1 MEQAGIVHYFAPGIA
16 LVIVLGL
23 LAALLK
29 KVLQGW
35 AGATV
40 SAPFLL
46 TVAVIVAFGTG
57 SKFEAYYAD
66 EEFRLK
72 VTELE
77 NKIATQDSQIA
88 TLEAAGPDGTK
99 ITALESQVTAL
110 QAKLTRLDPA
120 EVEKKIAA
128 YEAFLAKFTESVVV
142 KTNGQL
148 YTNDPQKVND
158 VLKGWENLGPMI
170 PQQQ

>member
-1 MEQAGIVHYFAPGIA
+1 MVHYLALGIA
-16 LVIVLGL
+16 LIIVLGL
-23 LAALLK
+23 LAALLR

-35 AGATV
+35 PGATV

-72 VTELE
+72 VTELDK
-77 NKIATQDSQIA
+77 KIAAQDSQIA
-88 TLEAAGPDGTK
+88 ALEAAGPDETK
-99 ITALESQVTAL
+99 IAALESQVAGL
-110 QAKLTRLDPA
+110 QASLARLNPA

-128 YEAFLAKFTESVVV
+128 YDAFLARFTESVVV

-148 YTNDPQKVND
+148 YTDDPQKVND
-158 VLKGWENLGPMI
+158 MLKSWEIILKGSQQ
-170 PQQQ
+170 PQ